1 MYILGVDV
9 FLIFG
14 ILDPL
19 PPLVSTKSTQ
29 PPFLWSEFSQPPPSP
44 SEQTSYVHSMPPNK
58 GAHSCVLLTHREP
71 VVEPAG
77 EVEVARLVVE
87 GEEGH
92 VDLARRAELGGRRP
106 EHVARVVDLG
116 QAAHVLRREVV
127 GAANRT
133 NDSSVRVFPQ
143 KYLVSC
149 HMWDGKAEHIRR
161 DGRSA
166 LSSAA
171 RLPASAGEDL
181 G

>member
-1 MYILGVDV
+1 
-9 FLIFG
+9 
-14 ILDPL
+14 
-19 PPLVSTKSTQ
+19 
-29 PPFLWSEFSQPPPSP
+29 
-44 SEQTSYVHSMPPNK
+44 MPPNK
-58 GAHSCVLLTHREP
+58 GAHSCVLRTHRES

-133 NDSSVRVFPQ
+133 NDSSVTQ

-166 LSSAA
+166 LSSAD
-171 RLPASAGEDL
+171 RGGSRVKRE
-181 G
+181 

>member
-1 MYILGVDV
+1 ML
-9 FLIFG
+9 
-14 ILDPL
+14 
-19 PPLVSTKSTQ
+19 ST
-29 PPFLWSEFSQPPPSP
+29 
-44 SEQTSYVHSMPPNK
+44 Y
-58 GAHSCVLLTHREP
+58 RES

-87 GEEGH
+87 GEKGH

-133 NDSSVRVFPQ
+133 NDPTVRVFPE

-149 HMWDGKAEHIRR
+149 HMWEGRTYST
-161 DGRSA
+161 GRSA
-166 LSSAA
+166 LSSA
-171 RLPASAGEDL
+171 D
-181 G
+181 

>member
-1 MYILGVDV
+1 M
-9 FLIFG
+9 
-14 ILDPL
+14 
-19 PPLVSTKSTQ
+19 
-29 PPFLWSEFSQPPPSP
+29 
-44 SEQTSYVHSMPPNK
+44 
-58 GAHSCVLLTHREP
+58 
-71 VVEPAG
+71 EPAG

-133 NDSSVRVFPQ
+133 NDSSVRVFFHTEISRLMSHVGWEGRA
-143 KYLVSC
+143 YST
-149 HMWDGKAEHIRR
+149 
-161 DGRSA
+161 GRSA